1 MQNAFLDNL
10 TSFGLTR
17 LEAQIYYVLLTHGSM
32 TGYEVGKDTG
42 ISRSNTYSALSALVE
57 KGAAYVI
64 EGESVR
70 YLPVEVKSFTKNYI
84 SELDRKA
91 ENLVKHSPKMI
102 IESDGYITIKGSL
115 NIKNKIRRMI
125 EETQM
130 RLYFQATSQIISE
143 FDTELRML
151 VESDKKVV
159 ILTDGYKLHGA
170 KIYQS
175 NTEKGQVRLITDS
188 AYVLTGELN
197 GNEHD
202 TCLYSGQQN
211 LVDVMKEAL
220 KNKIILLEKKQ

>member
-84 SELDRKA
+84 R
-91 ENLVKHSPKMI
+91 
-102 IESDGYITIKGSL
+102 
-115 NIKNKIRRMI
+115 
-125 EETQM
+125 
-130 RLYFQATSQIISE
+130 
-143 FDTELRML
+143 
-151 VESDKKVV
+151 
-159 ILTDGYKLHGA
+159 
-170 KIYQS
+170 
-175 NTEKGQVRLITDS
+175 
-188 AYVLTGELN
+188 
-197 GNEHD
+197 
-202 TCLYSGQQN
+202 
-211 LVDVMKEAL
+211 
-220 KNKIILLEKKQ
+220 

>member
-64 EGESVR
+64 EGESVK
-70 YLPVEVKSFTKNYI
+70 YIPVEVKSFTKNYI
-84 SELDRKA
+84 SELGRKA
-91 ENLVKHSPKMI
+91 ETLEKHTPKKI

-115 NIKNKIRRMI
+115 NIKNKIREMI
-125 EETQM
+125 EATQM
-130 RLYFQATSQIISE
+130 RLYFQATPQIISE
-143 FDTELRML
+143 FDAELRML

-159 ILTDGYKLHGA
+159 ILSDEYKLHGA
-170 KIYQS
+170 KVYQS
-175 NTEKGQVRLITDS
+175 KTEKGQVRLITDS
-188 AYVLTGELN
+188 AYVLTGELT